1 MRVQIGP
8 VPSGSVTMWVAYAR
22 TVLAEA
28 ITRPR
33 KHAVRISP
41 EAIEGF
47 ESFLDQWDDHAR
59 TDEEFLWVAEVN
71 PEQVE
76 YLAHAWFTIA
86 AALAEEADARG
97 FPLAPSEGEAF
108 YQALVTAVLDAL
120 AHEGRSLLE
129 FSEQLRTDWP
139 GLKSD

>member
-8 VPSGSVTMWVAYAR
+8 VPAGSVTMWVAYAR

-28 ITRPR
+28 MTRPG
-33 KHAVRISP
+33 KHAVHLSP

-47 ESFLDQWDDHAR
+47 ESFLDQWDEHAR
-59 TDEEFLWVAEVN
+59 AGGDFVWIDDVN
-71 PEQVE
+71 AEQVE
-76 YLAHAWFTIA
+76 YLAHAWFTLA
-86 AALAEEADARG
+86 GALAEEADARG

-108 YQALVTAVLDAL
+108 YQSLVSAVLDAL
-120 AHEGRSLLE
+120 AREGRSLLE

-139 GLKSD
+139 GLKGD